1 MIALIALAAALP
13 TPAQA
18 KDIRCVAALAIVA
31 NEQKRG
37 TGWSDVDD
45 VQDDGADF
53 AAIVGD
59 DVMKKTG
66 ATRDDVRTQMIA
78 AVGAI
83 QKSKALT
90 RDVVTD
96 CIVSMKAR
104 LPAPSVPEL
113 PRCAAIMGLA
123 YDAVKARDGLSK
135 DAKDLGTLASVLTY
149 RAREIAIGE
158 GKSMAE
164 ADAMIGVE
172 RDKAAKTGGAPQAEL
187 RACTTLAAPAGV
199 Q

>member
-13 TPAQA
+13 SPAQA
-18 KDIRCVAALAIVA
+18 RDIRCVATLAIVA
-31 NEQKRG
+31 SEQKRG
-37 TGWSDVDD
+37 SGWSDVDD

-53 AAIVGD
+53 AVLVGE
-59 DVMKKTG
+59 DVMKSTG
-66 ATRDDVRTQMIA
+66 STREDVRTQMIA

-83 QKSKALT
+83 QKTKALT
-90 RDVVTD
+90 RAEVTG
-96 CIVSMKAR
+96 CIASMKAR
-104 LPAPSVPEL
+104 VPAAPTPEL

-149 RAREIAIGE
+149 RAREAAIGE

-164 ADAMIGVE
+164 ADAAIGSE
-172 RDKAAKTGGAPQAEL
+172 RDKAAKSGGAPQAEL
-187 RACTTLAAPAGV
+187 RACTALAAPAGAR
-199 Q
+199 